1 MPGHRYFAG
10 WCDKIHGATVPTSG
24 GYNGQGSP
32 ATFGYTL
39 REPIGV
45 VGQIV
50 PWNFPILMMVWKIA
64 PALAC
69 GNTIVIKVGL
79 QIYTVLR
86 ANPKGNCLG
95 WEM

>member
-32 ATFGYTL
+32 ASFGYTL

-69 GNTIVIKVGL
+69 GNTIVIKVCKIL
-79 QIYTVLR
+79 LLR
-86 ANPKGNCLG
+86 
-95 WEM
+95 MQ